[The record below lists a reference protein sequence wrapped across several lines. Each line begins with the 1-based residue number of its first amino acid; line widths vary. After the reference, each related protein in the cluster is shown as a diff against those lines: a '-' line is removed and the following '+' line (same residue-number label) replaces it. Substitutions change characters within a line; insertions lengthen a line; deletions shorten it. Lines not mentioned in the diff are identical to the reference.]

1 MIMEHGRSAVDNLR
15 DALKGDDIVVAP
27 GVLDPISALIAAQV
41 GFKALYFS
49 GGGFANSLGLPDL
62 GMTTMSECIQAVSYI
77 VDRVK
82 LPLIVD
88 ADTGFGEAVNVM
100 RTVRGLERLDVAGL
114 HIEDQLMPKKCGQL
128 SGKQVVGMGEM
139 VKKIVAAKDS
149 SRKGIV
155 VIARTDAR
163 EVEGMDA
170 AIERAKAY
178 ARAGADMIFPEALES
193 VDEFKEFA
201 KKVHVPLLAN
211 MTEFG
216 KSPYIKVNEFWRM
229 GYKVVI
235 FPMTAF
241 RASLKTME
249 ETYVELKRSGSQE
262 GMLDRMM
269 TREDIYNLID
279 YYSYESF
286 DSRSAGAA
294 ARFLKSR

>member
-1 MIMEHGRSAVDNLR
+1 
-15 DALKGDDIVVAP
+15 
-27 GVLDPISALIAAQV
+27 
-41 GFKALYFS
+41 
-49 GGGFANSLGLPDL
+49 
-62 GMTTMSECIQAVSYI
+62 
-77 VDRVK
+77 
-82 LPLIVD
+82 
-88 ADTGFGEAVNVM
+88 M